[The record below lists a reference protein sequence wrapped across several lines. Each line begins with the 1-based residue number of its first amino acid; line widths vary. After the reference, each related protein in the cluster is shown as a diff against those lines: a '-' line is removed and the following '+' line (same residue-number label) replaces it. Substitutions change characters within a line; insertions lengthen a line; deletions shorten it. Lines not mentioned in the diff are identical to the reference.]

1 MTATLSQKQFDS
13 DAPCLSSYEIFLTSA
28 NCQLRRGGLSE
39 PYLVS
44 DFLKLC
50 FLSCS
55 GPFRPIRKG
64 RGSRFSSCSCLTCP
78 QASQAF
84 HFHLLLFF
92 AEIISSASASILSL
106 PSTSYLIESPK
117 TLPHLFL
124 HASHVATVQPKPRQ
138 ARFSTRSSPSSSL
151 SLSNRP
157 SPVPAESLVLIVPP
171 IPYPVK
177 SSHRFPLSSSL
188 RHISLQ

>member
-1 MTATLSQKQFDS
+1 M
-13 DAPCLSSYEIFLTSA
+13 
-28 NCQLRRGGLSE
+28 
-39 PYLVS
+39 
-44 DFLKLC
+44 KLC

-55 GPFRPIRKG
+55 GPFCPIRKG
-64 RGSRFSSCSCLTCP
+64 RGSRFSSFSRLTCP

-84 HFHLLLFF
+84 HLHLHVFF
-92 AEIISSASASILSL
+92 AENSSASASILSL

-124 HASHVATVQPKPRQ
+124 HASHVATAQPKPRQ